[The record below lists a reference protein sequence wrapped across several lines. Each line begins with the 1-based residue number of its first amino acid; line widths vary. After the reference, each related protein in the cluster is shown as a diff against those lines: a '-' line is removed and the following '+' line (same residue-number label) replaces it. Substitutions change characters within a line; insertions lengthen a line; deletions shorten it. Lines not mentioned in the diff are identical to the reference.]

1 MDGWMADATLAWV
14 RFFESNFDPR
24 RVSGLGAHR
33 GRTSSTTALASR
45 QYRENPAGLALTGN
59 VIDADPPGPSTSL
72 AHGRCRL
79 SLSSSPHHRAV
90 TRTHGGAPRS
100 CHSRP
105 STVRVT

>member
-1 MDGWMADATLAWV
+1 MRLGDEWCAFL
-14 RFFESNFDPR
+14 ESDLDPR
-24 RVSGLGAHR
+24 RVSGLRAHR

-45 QYRENPAGLALTGN
+45 QYRGEPAGLALTGN

-79 SLSSSPHHRAV
+79 SLSSSPHHRRGDAD
-90 TRTHGGAPRS
+90 HGGAPQS

>member
-1 MDGWMADATLAWV
+1 MENGWMDATSVWM
-14 RFFESNFDPR
+14 RFFESNLDPR
-24 RVSGLGAHR
+24 RVCGLRAHR

-79 SLSSSPHHRAV
+79 SQSSSPHHRAV
-90 TRTHGGAPRS
+90 TRTHGGAPQLP
-100 CHSRP
+100 SRP

>member
-1 MDGWMADATLAWV
+1 MDGWMEGCDFGVGAL
-14 RFFESNFDPR
+14 FESNLDPR
-24 RVSGLGAHR
+24 RVSGLRAHC

-100 CHSRP
+100 CHSRL